1 MANKIECPLMGELID
16 EGTCF
21 DIHMVIEDGA
31 PSWTAPEKA
40 VKNPKLKEICLKCPN
55 HRND

>member
-1 MANKIECPLMGELID
+1 MKNKINCPLMEDFID

-31 PSWTAPEKA
+31 PKWTAPEKA
-40 VKNPKLKEICLKCPN
+40 MNNLNFKEICLKCPN
-55 HRND
+55 HRED

>member
-1 MANKIECPLMGELID
+1 MDNKIQCLLMGEFIE

-21 DIHMVIEDGA
+21 DIHMVIEEGA
-31 PSWTAPEKA
+31 PKWTAPEKA
-40 VKNPKLKEICLKCPN
+40 VNNPNLKEICLKCPS